1 MNFKSLASGA
11 ALAVLAVAASSP
23 AGAVVITNGAYSV
36 GINDYGQLLSQDD
49 SGANVGFRRNS
60 DGAEVIYAGAER
72 DTWGVGGAYADEQNS
87 GSAGL
92 LTSSL
97 SSTATTALSTVT
109 TGDFSVVQAFSFV
122 SENILAIKV
131 SLTNISGGD
140 LAAVFQRLADFDVDP
155 EPDVGET
162 VIDPFGNTA
171 ENTTYGFD
179 DASTLN
185 PWGFPLCFAC
195 SATYD
200 AGAGL
205 RANLGNLGAG
215 QTTYFTYYY
224 GLGAGSDDLAV
235 QMQAAGA
242 KDILVVTGSDG
253 TLSAA
258 MGLAVPEPSTWAM
271 MLLGFFGLGSM
282 LRRRQAALA

>member
-1 MNFKSLASGA
+1 MNFKSLVTGA
-11 ALAVLAVAASSP
+11 AFAVLATAAAAP
-23 AGAVVITNGAYSV
+23 AGAVVISNGAYSV
-36 GINDYGQLLSQDD
+36 GINQYGQLLSQDD
-49 SGANVGFRRNS
+49 SGADVGFRRNS
-60 DGAEVIYAGAER
+60 DGAEVIYAGAPRES
-72 DTWGVGGAYADEQNS
+72 WGVNGAYADDVGGTS
-87 GSAGL
+87 DGL

-109 TGDFSVVQAFSFV
+109 TADFSVVQSFSFV
-122 SENILAIKV
+122 SENILAINV

-140 LAAVFQRLADFDVDP
+140 LAAVFQRLADFDADP
-155 EPDVGET
+155 NSDET

-171 ENTTYGFD
+171 ENTSLGFD

-185 PWGFPLCFAC
+185 PWAFPLCYAC
-195 SATYD
+195 SASYD
-200 AGAGL
+200 AGAGF
-205 RANLGNLGAG
+205 RANLGNLAAG
-215 QTTYFTYYY
+215 QTTYFTYFY
-224 GLGAGSDDLAV
+224 GVGAGSDDLAV

-242 KDILVVTGSDG
+242 KDILVVTGQDG

-282 LRRRQAALA
+282 VRRRKAALA

>member
-1 MNFKSLASGA
+1 MNFKSLVSGA
-11 ALAVLAVAASSP
+11 ALAALAVAVAGP

-49 SGANVGFRRNS
+49 SGADVGFRRNS
-60 DGAEVIYAGAER
+60 DGAEVIYAGAPR
-72 DTWGVGGAYADEQNS
+72 DSWGANGAYADELNS
-87 GSAGL
+87 GSDGI

-109 TGDFSVVQAFSFV
+109 TADFSVVQAFSFV
-122 SENILAIKV
+122 SENILAINV

-140 LAAVFQRLADFDVDP
+140 LAAVFQRLADFDADP
-155 EPDVGET
+155 DSNET

-171 ENTTYGFD
+171 ENTAFGFD

-185 PWGFPLCFAC
+185 PWSFPLCYAC
-195 SATYD
+195 SESYD
-200 AGAGL
+200 AGAGF
-205 RANLGNLGAG
+205 RANLGNLAAG
-215 QTTYFTYYY
+215 QTTHFTYYY
-224 GLGAGSDDLAV
+224 GVGAGAGDLAA

-242 KDILVVTGSDG
+242 KDILVVTGQDG

-282 LRRRQAALA
+282 VRRRKAALA

>member
-1 MNFKSLASGA
+1 MKFKSLVTGA
-11 ALAVLAVAASSP
+11 AFAVLAAAAAAP
-23 AGAVVITNGAYSV
+23 AGAVVISSGAYSV

-49 SGANVGFRRNS
+49 NGADVGFRRNA
-60 DGAEVIYAGAER
+60 DGAEVIYAGAPR
-72 DTWGVGGAYADEQNS
+72 DSWGVNGAYADEVG
-87 GSAGL
+87 GSSDGL

-97 SSTATTALSTVT
+97 SSTASTAVSTVT
-109 TGDFSVVQAFSFV
+109 TADFSVVQSFSFV
-122 SENILAIKV
+122 SENILAINV
-131 SLTNISGGD
+131 ALTNISGGD

-155 EPDVGET
+155 DGNET

-171 ENTTYGFD
+171 ENTSFGFE

-185 PWGFPLCFAC
+185 PWYFPLCSGC
-195 SATYD
+195 SANYD
-200 AGAGL
+200 AGAGF
-205 RANLGNLGAG
+205 RANLGNLAAG
-215 QTTYFTYYY
+215 QTSYFTYFY

-242 KDILVVTGSDG
+242 KDILVVTGQDG

-271 MLLGFFGLGSM
+271 MLLGFFGLGAM
-282 LRRRQAALA
+282 LRRREAALA

>member
-1 MNFKSLASGA
+1 MNFKSLVTGA
-11 ALAVLAVAASSP
+11 AFVALAAAAATP

-49 SGANVGFRRNS
+49 SGADVGFRRNS
-60 DGAEVIYAGAER
+60 DGAEVIYAGAPR
-72 DTWGVGGAYADEQNS
+72 DTWGVGGAYADELNS
-87 GSAGL
+87 GSDGL

-97 SSTATTALSTVT
+97 SSTASTALSTVT
-109 TGDFSVVQAFSFV
+109 TADFSVVQAFSFV
-122 SENILAIKV
+122 SENILAINV

-140 LAAVFQRLADFDVDP
+140 LAAVFQRLADFDADP
-155 EPDVGET
+155 DSNET

-171 ENTTYGFD
+171 ENTGFGFD

-185 PWGFPLCFAC
+185 PWSFPLCYAC
-195 SATYD
+195 SESYD

-205 RANLGNLGAG
+205 RANLGTLGAG

-242 KDILVVTGSDG
+242 KDILMVTGADG

-282 LRRRQAALA
+282 VRRRRAALA